1 MVLAPRER
9 FCASCNLILLDS
21 SFFIILSFVVQQNV
35 TWHRQTRR
43 SVAIFS
49 IKKFFNFYVFFIE
62 FFLCKMCCFFLN
74 WLQQKSEYIKS
85 FSCPLVSLYF
95 LARCKL
101 FLRFSLFSRCCCTN
115 KHDNSLYRQKEKM
128 DNHKKKINRFK
139 CLTHFQMVFMAF
151 FSLISTS
158 RQR

>member
-49 IKKFFNFYVFFIE
+49 IKKFFNFYAFFIE

-101 FLRFSLFSRCCCTN
+101 FLRFSYLADAVVQISMITRYI
-115 KHDNSLYRQKEKM
+115 D
-128 DNHKKKINRFK
+128 KKRKWIIIKKN
-139 CLTHFQMVFMAF
+139 
-151 FSLISTS
+151 
-158 RQR
+158 